1 MIRSKNVRKFV
12 ETYMQVY
19 PTAGLIRYVRKGVL
33 VFLVNPNDVSAPGN
47 VIVIKE
53 KASIGMEVLREK
65 LLSRP

>member
-1 MIRSKNVRKFV
+1 
-12 ETYMQVY
+12 MQVY